1 MDQQAPTGQQ
11 QAAAANTDQASGGAT
26 TTIVTPKS
34 PKHGPTKAP
43 QSPQAT
49 KTAKMGQ
56 GRARNDS
63 WGDQK
68 QAVMK
73 MPKPIPI

>member
-11 QAAAANTDQASGGAT
+11 QAAAANTDQVAT
-26 TTIVTPKS
+26 TTVVITPKS